1 MDMNLGLADLVAR
14 LEEAIGKKMMNVV
27 FWVFVIW
34 VLATLVW
41 NTLKVIL
48 DISDTASEWGPWGQI
63 AYTVVLYAAVL
74 VVSWGL
80 GRWMADRQIRRIEKF
95 RVELQNQIEKN
106 AAEARA
112 QIDED
117 SAYLEERHK
126 RWIAAYREFKTLVFD
141 FKKATGG
148 QVSLKSV
155 VAELEDQDDA
165 PPRN

>member
-74 VVSWGL
+74 VVSWGWVDGWL
-80 GRWMADRQIRRIEKF
+80 
-95 RVELQNQIEKN
+95 
-106 AAEARA
+106 
-112 QIDED
+112 
-117 SAYLEERHK
+117 
-126 RWIAAYREFKTLVFD
+126 IAKSGESRNSVSSYRTRSRKTLPRRGPRSTKTVRIS
-141 FKKATGG
+141 KKDIRDG
-148 QVSLKSV
+148 SLPTANLKPWFSISKKPPAGKS
-155 VAELEDQDDA
+155 A
-165 PPRN
+165 